1 MPLPFILGGLALAAA
16 GYGVKKGVD
25 AKDDFDTAERYNR
38 RAERIY
44 DDAKDKLE
52 NKKEETD
59 LELQNLGR
67 LKVYV
72 YENSLKDFSEIFS
85 KIKNIDFEDN
95 LEIGTLNSVDEQDVL
110 DIQNTVLKMEEVLG
124 GGIAALGSGALAG
137 FGALGGVGM
146 LASASTGTA
155 IANLS
160 GAAATNATLA
170 WLGGGAL
177 SAGGFGMAGGMAVLG
192 GIVAGPVLAV
202 GGMMMASKAE
212 EAKHTA
218 YSNYD
223 KAEAAAEQMDSAC
236 IVLDGI
242 YRRVQE
248 FIRILEPI
256 NETLENYI
264 DELEEIVDASNDWRT
279 YSQEDKETVM
289 ITASIAKT
297 VKNICDTPII
307 DENGEVTRKS
317 KRVLQK
323 AKELT
328 QKLNEV

>member
-1 MPLPFILGGLALAAA
+1 MPIPFILGGLALAAA

-25 AKDDFDTAERYNR
+25 AKDDFDVAESYNR

-44 DDAKDKLE
+44 DEAKDNLE

-59 LELQNLGR
+59 VELQSLGR
-67 LKVYV
+67 LKVDI
-72 YENSLKDFSEIFS
+72 YEKSLKEFSNTFG

-95 LEIGTLNSVDEQDVL
+95 LALGTLNSVDEQDVL
-110 DIQNTVLKMEEVLG
+110 DIQDTVLKMEEVLG

-155 IANLS
+155 IASLS

-202 GGMMMASKAE
+202 GGIMMASKAE
-212 EAKHTA
+212 EAKYTA
-218 YSNYD
+218 YANYD

-236 IVLDGI
+236 VVLNGI
-242 YRRVQE
+242 YRRV
-248 FIRILEPI
+248 
-256 NETLENYI
+256 
-264 DELEEIVDASNDWRT
+264 
-279 YSQEDKETVM
+279 KEKCLV
-289 ITASIAKT
+289 SRL
-297 VKNICDTPII
+297 VCGFFY
-307 DENGEVTRKS
+307 E
-317 KRVLQK
+317 
-323 AKELT
+323 
-328 QKLNEV
+328 

>member
-1 MPLPFILGGLALAAA
+1 MPIPFILGGLALATA
-16 GYGVKKGVD
+16 GYGVKKGLD
-25 AKDDFDTAERYNR
+25 AKEDFDKAEAWNGFAERLYNY
-38 RAERIY
+38 AQEN
-44 DDAKDKLE
+44 LE
-52 NKKEETD
+52 EKKEDVDTN
-59 LELQNLGR
+59 LQNLGS
-67 LKVYV
+67 LKVGIYK
-72 YENSLKDFSEIFS
+72 NSLKEFSDAF
-85 KIKNIDFEDN
+85 KNIKHIDFEDN
-95 LEIGTLNSVDEQDVL
+95 LALGTLNSVDEQDVL
-110 DIQNTVLKMEEVLG
+110 DIQETVLKMEEVLG
-124 GGIAALGSGALAG
+124 GGVAALGSGALAG

-155 IANLS
+155 IASLS
-160 GAAATNATLA
+160 GVAATNATLA

-236 IVLDGI
+236 VVLDGI
-242 YRRVQE
+242 DRRVKE
-248 FIRILEPI
+248 FIEILEPI
-256 NETLENYI
+256 NETLEDYI
-264 DELEEIVDASNDWRT
+264 DELEELVNKSNDWRT
-279 YSQEDKETVM
+279 YTQEEKESVM

-297 VKNICDTPII
+297 VKNLCDAPII
-307 DENGEVTRKS
+307 DKDGEVTRKS
-317 KRVLQK
+317 KKVLKK

-328 QKLNEV
+328 KKLQEI